1 MNPPPVAVDSTVP
14 SLGNPAATAAPA
26 RTPDELV
33 VLEPVSSSSRVARR
47 ALRALS
53 ALGWALLGIAVFVAL
68 WYVATRSTKNIPT
81 PADTFDQLREE
92 LGRAFR
98 VDEMKGRGVGLEMQ
112 SSLWRVIKG
121 FGFAAIVG
129 VPLGLFMGGSKRAWQ
144 AMNPIVQILRPVSPL
159 AWFPIWLRVHQD
171 PAKAAVF
178 VIFITALWPIVVNT
192 AAGAASVP
200 LDHRNVARVFKFGRI
215 AYVRHVLIPDSMP
228 NIVTGLR
235 LSMGVAWM
243 VIVAVEMLSGN
254 SGIGNF
260 TWESYNAGN
269 LAGVAAAIVLIGV
282 VGLVLDLMFL
292 RLARLVR
299 RAD

>member
-1 MNPPPVAVDSTVP
+1 MNPPPVATDPVPYVDLGRSAPTLTADAPVVFESTGRSTRVI
-14 SLGNPAATAAPA
+14 
-26 RTPDELV
+26 RRLV
-33 VLEPVSSSSRVARR
+33 R
-47 ALRALS
+47 ALGV
-53 ALGWALLGIAVFVAL
+53 LGWAILGIAVFVAL
-68 WYVATRSTKNIPT
+68 WWVATRSAKDIPT
-81 PADTFDQLREE
+81 PSATFDQLRDE

-98 VDEMKGRGVGLEMQ
+98 VDDMKGRGVGLEMQ
-112 SSLWRVIKG
+112 SSLWRVVKG
-121 FGFAAIVG
+121 FGFAALVG
-129 VPLGLFMGGSKRAWQ
+129 VPAGLFMGGSKRAWQ
-144 AMNPIVQILRPVSPL
+144 AINPIVQILRPVSPL
-159 AWFPIWLRVHQD
+159 AWFPIWLRVHD
-171 PAKAAVF
+171 EPAKAAVF

-200 LDHRNVARVFKFGRI
+200 ADHRNVARVFKFGRL
-215 AYVRHVLIPDSMP
+215 AYVRHVLIPDSLP

-260 TWESYNAGN
+260 TWESYNTGN

-282 VGLVLDLMFL
+282 VGLALDLMFL

-299 RAD
+299 RDS